1 MSEGCPF
8 CALCSSAD
16 QTHFAYAD
24 DSVVCFPDRRPINP
38 GHLLVVPRAH
48 IDSIWQLPNDLYTQV
63 MDVTKRL
70 AVAVEGAFLPLRVGV
85 IVAGFDV
92 RHAHVH
98 LVPMHD
104 YHDITSKPLLEA
116 KRSILA
122 AEELQRVAEQVRR
135 QLQHDTKDC
144 A

>member
-1 MSEGCPF
+1 MSEDCPF

-16 QTHFAYAD
+16 QSYFAYAD

-38 GHLLVVPRAH
+38 GHLLVVPRVH
-48 IDSIWQLPNDLYTQV
+48 IDSIWQLPNDLYAQV
-63 MDVTKRL
+63 MGVAKRL
-70 AVAVEGAFLPLRVGV
+70 AVAVEGTFRPIRVGV

-104 YHDITSKPLLEA
+104 YHDITSKSLLEA

-122 AEELQRVAEQVRR
+122 PEELRSVAEQIQR
-135 QLQHDTKDC
+135 QLQHDSKNP